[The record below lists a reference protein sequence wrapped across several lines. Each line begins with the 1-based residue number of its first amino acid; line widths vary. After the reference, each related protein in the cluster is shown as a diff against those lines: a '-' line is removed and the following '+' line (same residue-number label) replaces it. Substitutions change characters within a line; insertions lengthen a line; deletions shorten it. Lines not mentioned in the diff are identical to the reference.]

1 MPSRAG
7 PSIVRQVRGFESRHG
22 SARNSR
28 AEPAWGSSLARRY
41 RAEKFREVGD
51 RIIKN
56 QLARHRREIAP
67 DLDLGDAAALI
78 ETLLENV
85 VHRAIERHPVSV
97 AGERAMDQCRRM
109 IMAYLTS
116 VNRHA
121 A

>member
-1 MPSRAG
+1 MGFFAGAALSRGKG
-7 PSIVRQVRGFESRHG
+7 PRG
-22 SARNSR
+22 
-28 AEPAWGSSLARRY
+28 RRP
-41 RAEKFREVGD
+41 D
-51 RIIKN
+51 HLN